1 MIFITLRLVHI
12 NYHHKSQLCFCNQR
26 YLKFH
31 VCNIRNMKFWSMLIA
46 LNVCKYIH
54 NGIYAE
60 VVVSFIVCQTLSQQK
75 EITNFQS
82 YYQLNIFFWH
92 EATCDSTCFILWLF
106 WLNPFTRF
114 LILIQCLCVYNPKP
128 LFPKHNPAI
137 NEH

>member
-60 VVVSFIVCQTLSQQK
+60 AVVSFIVCQTLTITKCLPVCLSRQMTVIIASRYENRSKPTK
-75 EITNFQS
+75 EITNPHFQS
-82 YYQLNIFFWH
+82 YYQLNIFLWH
-92 EATCDSTCFILWLF
+92 KSICDGTCF
-106 WLNPFTRF
+106 N
-114 LILIQCLCVYNPKP
+114 YDYSD
-128 LFPKHNPAI
+128 
-137 NEH
+137 